1 MLVVAHIS
9 DLHFN
14 GTAAKRDRIRAA
26 LDYINSRA
34 DGIDALLVTGDI
46 TDNGVASEY
55 KEAGETLHSPLPT
68 LICPGNHDTRDLFNQ
83 TFLGHEP
90 SLGGTDHTAPLN
102 FSRTIADTLFLVCDS
117 SIPGENGGY
126 LTDETLAWM
135 DEQISAAGP
144 QVPVFVAF
152 HHPPVVLQMPMM
164 DTIRQTGEER
174 LAALVEKHP
183 NITMFMCGHAHTGA
197 VTTFAGRPLCLAPGV
212 SSTLNLPFEGTDVV
226 NETQPAGLAFHT
238 YADGR
243 VISHFRSVQ

>member
-1 MLVVAHIS
+1 VLVVAHIS

-14 GTAAKRDRIRAA
+14 GTAAKRDRIQAV
-26 LDYINSRA
+26 LDYINCRA

-46 TDNGVASEY
+46 TDNGLPSEY
-55 KEAGETLHSPLPT
+55 EEAGATLHSPLPT
-68 LICPGNHDTRDLFNQ
+68 LICPGNHDSRGDFNQ
-83 TFLGHEP
+83 TFLTHEP
-90 SLGGTDHTAPLN
+90 ALRGTAPGTPLN
-102 FSRTIADTLFLVCDS
+102 YARTIADTLFLICDS

-144 QVPVFVAF
+144 RTPVFVAF
-152 HHPPVVLQMPMM
+152 HHPPVVLHMPMM

-174 LAALVEKHP
+174 LAALVERHP

-212 SSTLNLPFEGTDVV
+212 SSTLNLPFEGSDVV
-226 NETQPAGLAFHT
+226 NESQPAGLAFHT
-238 YADGR
+238 YADGQ
-243 VISHFRSVQ
+243 VISHFRSV

>member
-14 GTAAKRDRIRAA
+14 GTAARRDRINAA
-26 LDYINSRA
+26 LEYVNSRSS
-34 DGIDALLVTGDI
+34 GIDALVVTGDI
-46 TDNGVASEY
+46 TDNGRPSEY
-55 KEAGETLHSPLPT
+55 EEAGATLKSPLP
-68 LICPGNHDTRDLFNQ
+68 LMICPGNHDVRGEFGQ
-83 TFLGHEP
+83 TFLAGQNFPDER
-90 SLGGTDHTAPLN
+90 GGIGPLN
-102 FSRTIADTLFLVCDS
+102 YARTVADALFLICDS
-117 SIPGENGGY
+117 SIPGQNNGF
-126 LTDETLAWM
+126 LSDETISWM
-135 DEQISAAGP
+135 DEQITAAGP
-144 QVPVFVAF
+144 AVPVLVAF

-174 LAALVEKHP
+174 LAALVDKHP

-212 SSTLNLPFEGTDVV
+212 ASTLNLPFEGTGVI

-243 VISHFRSVQ
+243 VISHFRSA